1 MTAPEAEMAG
11 PGPGAPA
18 SGEAGTGDDAAAP
31 AVPGEFS
38 ISDDNEDG
46 FVGSPS
52 RSGSPAEDAPE
63 AESSFA
69 PPAEQRAPPASPRP
83 SPSSRG
89 EGARRSNA
97 SSGLVPPAAQL
108 GAIHGL
114 LLVAAASS
122 FLFVLFFFDLD
133 RMIRIL
139 YGLGG
144 SVVMNHIIF
153 HPLYAKVFMEKKLA
167 GAAMSKKLNQT
178 AFANL
183 PGCSGVTFTWI
194 EVASSISGW
203 VLGLAW
209 IVIGLTRVQPMTS
222 TFYWVIQD
230 VMGVCFCVLI
240 LGLIHINTIMV
251 ASILL
256 CLVFVYDVFYVL
268 ISPYIFG
275 RSVMT
280 EVAMGSTSQ
289 ASLSYC
295 LKYPLEKACKG
306 RFAPLPQLLA
316 FPWINDFRGGFSI
329 VGLGDIVLPGLLV
342 SFAARYDAAKALVR
356 KCSRASSNDTG
367 DAEPEYSSGE
377 SSTWR
382 YRYLLGR
389 VTKAVFQSYF
399 GPLSIAYGVGLMIA
413 YVVVW
418 TTKSSQ
424 TALLY
429 LVPVSLG
436 TVFFLGWRRRELSE
450 LWSGPKII
458 KKANRMVAMAQN
470 IPEAA
475 PAALPEREMV

>member
-52 RSGSPAEDAPE
+52 RSGPPAEDAPE

-69 PPAEQRAPPASPRP
+69 
-83 SPSSRG
+83 
-89 EGARRSNA
+89 
-97 SSGLVPPAAQL
+97 PPAAQL

-114 LLVAAASS
+114 LLVAAASF

-367 DAEPEYSSGE
+367 DAESEPEYSSGE

-389 VTKAVFQSYF
+389 VTKAVFRSYF

-424 TALLY
+424 PALLY
-429 LVPVSLG
+429 LVPVTLG